1 MQGQDVSSDPRAAG
15 IRVLLADDDPRV
27 RELFATLL
35 RAVDGIA
42 AVIEAQNGAEAVQ
55 LGGEQEVDVAVLDL
69 NMPGLDGV
77 EAALRLA
84 ALAPSP
90 RIALHSANPE
100 LLRQRAHGLELPL
113 FDKLDPEPL
122 REWVERQATELRASG
137 QSESGRVAM
146 LAPKVD
152 LYCSVCCYGIVC
164 RKPPQ
169 RCPMCGGVARW
180 SESAGQSARRA
191 LLHDRLAG

>member
-1 MQGQDVSSDPRAAG
+1 MQGQDVSSDARAAG

-35 RAVDGIA
+35 RATDGVA
-42 AVIEAQNGAEAVQ
+42 AVIEAENGAEAVQ
-55 LGGEQEVDVAVLDL
+55 LGGEQDIDVVVLDL

-84 ALAPSP
+84 ALEPSP
-90 RIALHSANPE
+90 RIALHSADPE
-100 LLRQRAHGLELPL
+100 LLRQRAFGLELPL
-113 FDKLDPEPL
+113 FDKLDSEPL
-122 REWVERQATELRASG
+122 REWVERQATELRTSG
-137 QSESGRVAM
+137 QSESGRVAL

-152 LYCSVCCYGIVC
+152 LYCSVCCYGIVR

-180 SESAGQSARRA
+180 SESAGRNARRA
-191 LLHDRLAG
+191 VLHDRLAG